1 MEKDYEKIQGEIKQ
15 QAMSVN
21 PIGFF
26 APGMLKPVRE
36 QKHGDDAVKD

>member
-1 MEKDYEKIQGEIKQ
+1 
-15 QAMSVN
+15 MSVN

-36 QKHGDDAVKD
+36 QKHADDVVKD